1 MEENQ
6 FKESKEQP
14 IENKQQPVENKQQF
28 KESQLEVDMLQA
40 FKKLCF
46 SIDTDGEKEI
56 VELIHHLTEERAEQI
71 FKSTSINI
79 CQKKLREYESGTYLH
94 SVRVAVISVCIGKIL
109 GYNRDLVNELCLAGL
124 LHDIGKKFV
133 PVEIILK
140 PSKLDEIEK
149 DIIRAHPAM
158 SAYYLRERYKYIN
171 EDVLLGVYEHH
182 ERLDGTG
189 YPRGLKGEEISEIG
203 RIIAIA
209 DVLEAYSSER
219 SYHEARSLEQTI
231 KYLETNTGLDQ
242 YIIGQLKEHIENESI
257 VFK

>member
-1 MEENQ
+1 MDPVFLNTEATSDIKITENRILASIYELLGTTSSSD
-6 FKESKEQP
+6 KIYSTRT
-14 IENKQQPVENKQQF
+14 QQE
-28 KESQLEVDMLQA
+28 
-40 FKKLCF
+40 
-46 SIDTDGEKEI
+46 
-56 VELIHHLTEERAEQI
+56 
-71 FKSTSINI
+71 
-79 CQKKLREYESGTYLH
+79 YLH

-219 SYHEARSLEQTI
+219 SYHEARSLKQTI

-242 YIIGQLKEHIENESI
+242 YIIGQLKEHIGDIRHRE
-257 VFK
+257 